1 MARINVSIIKKLKES
16 YIKLINKKYSDE
28 IKIIDNNINEQKNV
42 IRKQICNDVVEYI
55 KGKYPNAIITSVSSN
70 YYNELRIGM
79 DISSTEINE
88 LDVKVKDMKKIL
100 EEKFNELD
108 LWEIEAL
115 KAGIEEN
122 IPVFEV

>member
-55 KGKYPNAIITSVSSN
+55 KGKYPNATITNVSSN

-79 DISSTEINE
+79 DVSSTEINE
-88 LDVKVKDMKKIL
+88 LDVKVKDMKKTS
-100 EEKFNELD
+100 EEKLNELD

>member
-55 KGKYPNAIITSVSSN
+55 KGKYPNATITSVSSN

-88 LDVKVKDMKKIL
+88 LDVKVKNMKKTL
-100 EEKFNELD
+100 EKKLNELD

>member
-28 IKIIDNNINEQKNV
+28 IKIIDNNINEQKNI

-55 KGKYPNAIITSVSSN
+55 KGKYPNATITSVSSN

-88 LDVKVKDMKKIL
+88 LDVKVKDMKKTL
-100 EEKFNELD
+100 EKKLNELD

>member
-1 MARINVSIIKKLKES
+1 MARINVSVINKLKES
-16 YIKLINKKYSDE
+16 YIKLINKKYRDE
-28 IKIIDNNINEQKNV
+28 IRITDDNIYEQKNV

-55 KGKYPNAIITSVSSN
+55 KGKYPNATITSVSSN
-70 YYNELRIGM
+70 YCNELRIGM
-79 DISSTEINE
+79 DVSSTEINE
-88 LDVKVKDMKKIL
+88 LDVKVKDMKKTS
-100 EEKFNELD
+100 EEKLNELD